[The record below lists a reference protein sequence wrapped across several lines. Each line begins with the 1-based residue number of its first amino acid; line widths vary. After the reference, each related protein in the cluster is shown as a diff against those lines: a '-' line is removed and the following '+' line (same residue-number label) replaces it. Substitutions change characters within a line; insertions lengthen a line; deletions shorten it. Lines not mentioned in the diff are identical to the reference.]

1 MKKQLEILSFAIAVS
16 VFVPISAQGRD
27 LGYSPKRPSS
37 PGVTQCGPEVK
48 WEWGDSYFERVFQD
62 LIIAKDAF
70 KQPVYIYAWV
80 ADDGKIYDPEIN
92 PSSGD
97 HQIDADCLQAVLGA
111 GRFQPRKDGN
121 TGDLRRVVIDFLPTQ
136 KVKQTDVVDR
146 YFAEHPEES
155 HKTATWKIP
164 VDVLTRYPGRYKE
177 TEIISTSNIRTIK
190 PQTATNGIKVIY
202 AKWQAFFEANPE
214 ASRAEIDKFSSSLL

>member
-62 LIIAKDAF
+62 LIISKDAF

-80 ADDGKIYDPEIN
+80 GQLFHTVFQY
-92 PSSGD
+92 PSIGYS
-97 HQIDADCLQAVLGA
+97 
-111 GRFQPRKDGN
+111 
-121 TGDLRRVVIDFLPTQ
+121 
-136 KVKQTDVVDR
+136 
-146 YFAEHPEES
+146 S
-155 HKTATWKIP
+155 HRI
-164 VDVLTRYPGRYKE
+164 
-177 TEIISTSNIRTIK
+177 
-190 PQTATNGIKVIY
+190 
-202 AKWQAFFEANPE
+202 
-214 ASRAEIDKFSSSLL
+214 